1 MRFVETPVFTGA
13 VTTLLSDEEYRR
25 LQIALALRPE
35 QGAIIRGS
43 GGLRK
48 VRWRAAGRGKRGGL
62 RVTYYWDPPQDL
74 CLMLYVYDKRVQG
87 DLTPAEVKVLRQVVE
102 EEFG

>member
-1 MRFVETPVFTGA
+1 MG
-13 VTTLLSDEEYRR
+13 
-25 LQIALALRPE
+25 
-35 QGAIIRGS
+35 
-43 GGLRK
+43 
-48 VRWRAAGRGKRGGL
+48 AAGRGKRGGL